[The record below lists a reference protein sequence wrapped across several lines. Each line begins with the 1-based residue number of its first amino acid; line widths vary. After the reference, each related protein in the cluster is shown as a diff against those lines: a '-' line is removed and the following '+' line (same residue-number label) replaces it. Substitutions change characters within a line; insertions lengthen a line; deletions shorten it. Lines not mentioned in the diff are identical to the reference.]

1 MKKILILLILSA
13 MLLTSFVACK
23 KEDTP
28 DVKPPVS
35 EDSGKDT
42 ENIDDTVNIPK
53 LDPPSDEIIEEIKTS
68 WYEQH
73 GETVEWVPE
82 RNLFQ
87 GIGFYYGTYKGCVI
101 IFCNGVLNWEVTV
114 EIGKESFWNG
124 CDFKIYTYKNGRFDL
139 LEQVY
144 EEGYLTDEDISAI
157 ADHHRSIQKSM
168 YPEGLSSSI
177 DESKLISEGW
187 SHWEEETLLYERW
200 HKIIHGAEN
209 IKYIKL
215 DGETTG
221 KTTKIYTDK
230 EIINKLLVCLEKS
243 SPRIIFQFD
252 EFGITEY
259 PGVEFYEHYASIMF
273 AFEDNTAL
281 RISVCKN
288 GRIIFNSDAVEV
300 KYQFMYYS
308 EPNTV
313 DVSELSKILNY

>member
-1 MKKILILLILSA
+1 MKKLVILLILSA
-13 MLLTSFVACK
+13 FFLTSLVACK
-23 KEDTP
+23 NEDTP
-28 DVKPPVS
+28 DVNPSVS
-35 EDSGKDT
+35 EDSDKDTEDSSNDTEDNGNDT
-42 ENIDDTVNIPK
+42 ENIDENVNIPK

-87 GIGFYYGTYKGCVI
+87 GIGSYYGIYKGYVI
-101 IFCNGVLNWEVTV
+101 IFCNGVLDWEVTV

-124 CDFKIYTYKNGRFDL
+124 CDFEIYAYKNRSFDS

-168 YPEGLSSSI
+168 YPEGLLSSI

-187 SHWEEETLLYERW
+187 SRKEEESLLYERW
-200 HKIIHGAEN
+200 NKIIHGAEK

-243 SPRIIFQFD
+243 SPKIILITD
-252 EFGITEY
+252 EFLTFVEY
-259 PGVEFYEHYASIMF
+259 PGV
-273 AFEDNTAL
+273 
-281 RISVCKN
+281 
-288 GRIIFNSDAVEV
+288 
-300 KYQFMYYS
+300 
-308 EPNTV
+308 
-313 DVSELSKILNY
+313 